1 LVSLSVVLIL
11 VVVSVVGF
19 GLTRRNNDQ
28 QEQAL
33 LQSNT
38 SQAAAF
44 ASQEFS
50 GLATSLSSVA
60 AMVTSTNGSPTAFDH
75 AEPVSPP
82 LVMLLVK
89 KTGAAYVVAAASGGG
104 FHPGQVLEG
113 DALSTVEHAGA
124 KLIAGPVDF
133 NGKLSTTHA

>member
-1 LVSLSVVLIL
+1 MATRRLRPSLVSLSVVLIL

-44 ASQEFS
+44 ASQGILGPCDIAQF
-50 GLATSLSSVA
+50 GRR
-60 AMVTSTNGSPTAFDH
+60 H
-75 AEPVSPP
+75 
-82 LVMLLVK
+82 
-89 KTGAAYVVAAASGGG
+89 
-104 FHPGQVLEG
+104 G
-113 DALSTVEHAGA
+113 DVHERIPDRL
-124 KLIAGPVDF
+124 
-133 NGKLSTTHA
+133 

>member
-1 LVSLSVVLIL
+1 MATRRLRPSLVSSSVVLIL
-11 VVVSVVGF
+11 VVVAVAGF

-33 LQSNT
+33 LQSTTN
-38 SQAAAF
+38 QAAAY
-44 ASQEFS
+44 ASQIFS

-60 AMVTSTNGSPTAFDH
+60 AMVTSTNGSPTAFEH

-89 KTGAAYVVAAASGGG
+89 KTGALCVN
-104 FHPGQVLEG
+104 LE
-113 DALSTVEHAGA
+113 
-124 KLIAGPVDF
+124 
-133 NGKLSTTHA
+133 

>member
-1 LVSLSVVLIL
+1 MATRRLRPSLVSLSVVLIL

-38 SQAAAF
+38 SQAAAY
-44 ASQEFS
+44 ASEIFS

-60 AMVTSTNGSPTAFDH
+60 CRVHKLDFTPGRMISTYQMLDTVRSSGAYTASGWPTEAALARADAPVTS
-75 AEPVSPP
+75 
-82 LVMLLVK
+82 
-89 KTGAAYVVAAASGGG
+89 
-104 FHPGQVLEG
+104 
-113 DALSTVEHAGA
+113 
-124 KLIAGPVDF
+124 
-133 NGKLSTTHA
+133 